1 MSPVAG
7 RAPRPG
13 RIAADDSAIIED
25 VRLGACALVALVGVA
40 RADDVDDLVAKGED
54 AAKQLQFSQAIQ
66 AFKAADA
73 QRPRAKHACLI
84 GLAYTRRELW
94 PQAELFFAACRA
106 RATADD
112 PLPDWIGAAE
122 TQLAA
127 KLAAIDV
134 AAVTIVVTAP
144 NAKLTVSSFE
154 PDETFP
160 PRTIHLARGK
170 HVIEASAPGFQS
182 ATREIVVTGNAPQT
196 VAIELHP
203 PPPPPP
209 PPAPP
214 PPLAPRLVIAGGA
227 ALAVAGG
234 AYQLFVYKP
243 ARDQLAAAPNVF
255 AYAAAKHTFEVRR
268 DVTVAL
274 YGAAAVTL
282 AVGIVLELRGHPPRD
297 QVLAWRF

>member
-1 MSPVAG
+1 
-7 RAPRPG
+7 
-13 RIAADDSAIIED
+13 
-25 VRLGACALVALVGVA
+25 LGACALVALVGVA
-40 RADDVDDLVAKGED
+40 RADTVDDLVAKGED

-73 QRPRAKHACLI
+73 KRPRAKHACLI

-106 RATADD
+106 RATAGD

-144 NAKLTVSSFE
+144 SAKLTVSSFE

-160 PRTIHLARGK
+160 PRTIHLAHGK
-170 HVIEASAPGFQS
+170 HVIEASAPGFVT
-182 ATREIVVTGNAPQT
+182 ATREVVVTTNDPQT
-196 VAIELHP
+196 VAIELQP

-209 PPAPP
+209 PP
-214 PPLAPRLVIAGGA
+214 PPLAPRIVIAGGA
-227 ALAVAGG
+227 ALAIAGG
-234 AYQLFVYKP
+234 AYQLLAYKP
-243 ARDQLAAAPNVF
+243 AHDKLADAPNVF
-255 AYAAAKHTFEVRR
+255 AYDAAKHAFDVRR
-268 DVTVAL
+268 EVTLAI

-282 AVGIVLELRGHPPRD
+282 AIGIVLELRGHPRRD
-297 QVLAWRF
+297 ATALAWRF

>member
-1 MSPVAG
+1 MSPVDAHA
-7 RAPRPG
+7 RKPA
-13 RIAADDSAIIED
+13 RIAADSGIIEA
-25 VRLGACALVALVGVA
+25 VRLGACVLVALVGTA

-73 QRPRAKHACLI
+73 KRPRAKHACLI

-94 PQAELFFAACRA
+94 PQAELFFAACHA

-112 PLPDWIGAAE
+112 PLPDWVGAAE

-134 AAVTIVVTAP
+134 AAITIVVSAP

-160 PRTIHLARGK
+160 PRTIHLAHGK
-170 HVIEASAPGFQS
+170 HVIEASAPGFET
-182 ATREIVVTGNAPQT
+182 ATREVVVTTNAPQT
-196 VAIELHP
+196 IAIELHP

-209 PPAPP
+209 PP
-214 PPLAPRLVIAGGA
+214 PPLAPRIVIAGGA

-234 AYQLFVYKP
+234 AYQLFAYKP
-243 ARDQLAAAPNVF
+243 ARDKLASAPNVF
-255 AYAAAKHTFEVRR
+255 AYDAAKHTFEVRR
-268 DVTVAL
+268 DVTLAI
-274 YGAAAVTL
+274 YGAAVVTL
-282 AVGIVLELRGHPPRD
+282 AIGIVLELRGHHTPRD
-297 QVLAWRF
+297 TTLAWRF

>member
-1 MSPVAG
+1 M
-7 RAPRPG
+7 
-13 RIAADDSAIIED
+13 
-25 VRLGACALVALVGVA
+25 GACALVALVGTA
-40 RADDVDDLVAKGED
+40 RAVDDLVAKGEE

-73 QRPRAKHACLI
+73 KRPRAKHACLI

-112 PLPDWIGAAE
+112 PLPDWVGAAE

-127 KLAAIDV
+127 KLAAIDA
-134 AAVTIVVTAP
+134 AAVTIVVTPP

-154 PDETFP
+154 PDERFP
-160 PRTIHLARGK
+160 PRTIHLAHGK
-170 HVIEASAPGFQS
+170 HVIEASAPGFVTT
-182 ATREIVVTGNAPQT
+182 TREVVVTTNDPQT

-209 PPAPP
+209 PP
-214 PPLAPRLVIAGGA
+214 PPLAPRIVIAGGA

-234 AYQLFVYKP
+234 AFQLFVYKP
-243 ARDQLAAAPNVF
+243 AHDKLAAAPNVF
-255 AYAAAKHTFEVRR
+255 AYDAAKHGFEVRR
-268 DVTVAL
+268 EITLAI

-282 AVGIVLELRGHPPRD
+282 AIGIVLELRGHHPQRD
-297 QVLAWRF
+297 ATALAWRF